1 MSDVKQLS
9 ALQMDIMRIFWERG
23 EATTSEI
30 HRAIRPDRQ
39 LAPTTVATV
48 IQRLAKQG
56 VLTYRVDGR
65 QYVYRPL
72 ISESEARTSMVADL
86 VERVFM
92 GNSQALVSHLIEESD
107 ITDDEL
113 NVLRNMLARHIS
125 STDSEDTSN
134 G

>member
-1 MSDVKQLS
+1 
-9 ALQMDIMRIFWERG
+9 MDIMRVFWDRG

-30 HRAIRPDRQ
+30 HRAIQLERK

-72 ISESEARTSMVADL
+72 ISESEAQTSMVADL

-92 GNSQALVSHLIEESD
+92 GNSGALVSHLIEESD
-107 ITDDEL
+107 ISDDEL
-113 NVLRNMLARHIS
+113 ETLRTILDRHTS
-125 STDSEDTSN
+125 PTDTEDTN
-134 G
+134 HD